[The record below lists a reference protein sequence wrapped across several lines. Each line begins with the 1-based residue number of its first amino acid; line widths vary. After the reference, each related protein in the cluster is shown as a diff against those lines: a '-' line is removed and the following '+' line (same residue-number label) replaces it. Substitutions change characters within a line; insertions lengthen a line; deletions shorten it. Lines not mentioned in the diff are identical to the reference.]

1 MTKVLD
7 AAQRVR
13 DAMQETRDREAAGVA
28 VVAEAERERRVAAVA
43 AERASRDAHEQADA
57 AKAAGREALS
67 VAGVALQRLEYAE
80 RTAARLLTDH
90 ARDHIVRRDVAEL
103 ALSDLLGRIDV
114 LAIERQL
121 REEAARLP
129 GRLCDPARVPAV
141 ADALRLAGL
150 VGLARDADGMAS
162 VLRGLLD
169 DGQFSPLS
177 TAEFEDARATAKT
190 HLVAIREALQVARR
204 DHGYVGEAMQ
214 RLELGQTA
222 DAATP
227 AAGVLD
233 ANEVAQAALRELN
246 AVLNPTTAE
255 EAT

>member
-13 DAMQETRDREAAGVA
+13 DAMQETRDREAAGA
-28 VVAEAERERRVAAVA
+28 TVVAEAERERQVAAMVR
-43 AERASRDAHEQADA
+43 ERASSEAQAHVRAATDAGRDAFSVSSAALQGVEQA
-57 AKAAGREALS
+57 
-67 VAGVALQRLEYAE
+67 E
-80 RTAARLLTDH
+80 RSAARLLQDH
-90 ARDHIVRRDVAEL
+90 ARDHAVRRDVAAA
-103 ALSDLLGRIDV
+103 ALDV
-114 LAIERQL
+114 LLERVDHAAVERQL
-121 REEAARLP
+121 RIEAARLP
-129 GRLCDPARVPAV
+129 GLLCDPAGFVDV
-141 ADALRLAGL
+141 VRLAGL
-150 VGLARDADGMAS
+150 AAHARSAADTAS
-162 VLRGLLD
+162 VLRELLD

-177 TAEFEDARATAKT
+177 SAEFEDARATAKA
-190 HLVAIREALQVARR
+190 HLAAIREALQVARR
-204 DHGYVGEAMQ
+204 DHAYVGEAMQ

-233 ANEVAQAALRELN
+233 ANEIAQAALGELN